1 MHLRTVEATGEATQ
15 LGADKLEGQ
24 LYSEKFL
31 IRRALLR
38 AIDQHAGASP
48 VLLIDE
54 IDRADDEFEAY
65 LLEVLSDFQITI
77 PELGTYKATTPPL
90 VVLTS
95 NRTRDVH
102 DALKRRCLYHWV
114 EHPDFDREVEIVTR
128 RVPQVDATLARQVA
142 GAVESL
148 RKMQLYKP
156 PGVAETIDWATA
168 LGRLGV
174 RELDESVVQ
183 ATLGTV
189 LKYREDHERVRENGV
204 ATLVKQAFERGLY
217 SN

>member
-1 MHLRTVEATGEATQ
+1 
-15 LGADKLEGQ
+15 
-24 LYSEKFL
+24 
-31 IRRALLR
+31 
-38 AIDQHAGASP
+38 
-48 VLLIDE
+48 
-54 IDRADDEFEAY
+54 
-65 LLEVLSDFQITI
+65 
-77 PELGTYKATTPPL
+77 ELGTYKATVPPL

-114 EHPDFDREVEIVTR
+114 EHPNFDREVEIVRR
-128 RVPQVDATLARQVA
+128 RVPQVAETLAKQVA
-142 GAVESL
+142 GAVEAL

-174 RELDESVVQ
+174 GELDESVVQ

-189 LKYREDHERVRENGV
+189 LKYREDHDRVRDNGV
-204 ATLVKQAFERGLY
+204 ANLVKQAFERGLY

>member
-1 MHLRTVEATGEATQ
+1 
-15 LGADKLEGQ
+15 
-24 LYSEKFL
+24 
-31 IRRALLR
+31 
-38 AIDQHAGASP
+38 
-48 VLLIDE
+48 
-54 IDRADDEFEAY
+54 
-65 LLEVLSDFQITI
+65 
-77 PELGTYKATTPPL
+77 
-90 VVLTS
+90 
-95 NRTRDVH
+95 
-102 DALKRRCLYHWV
+102 LYHWV

>member
-1 MHLRTVEATGEATQ
+1 M
-15 LGADKLEGQ
+15 GADALEGQ

-31 IRRALLR
+31 VRRALLK
-38 AIDQHAGASP
+38 AIDQHNGVAP

-77 PELGTYKATTPPL
+77 PELGTYKATNPPL

-114 EHPDFDREVEIVTR
+114 EHPDFDREVEIVRR
-128 RVPQVDATLARQVA
+128 RVPQVAETLARQVSA
-142 GAVESL
+142 AVEAL

-168 LGRLGV
+168 LGQLGV
-174 RELDESVVQ
+174 RELDESVVE

-189 LKYREDHERVRENGV
+189 LKYREDHERVRGNGV
-204 ATLVKQAFERGLY
+204 AGLVKQAFERGMY